1 MSTKK
6 QKWPASFEIPAEG
19 MLGLLAYG
27 AEGLIAWREKRAAVE
42 GIDWR
47 EKLAREL
54 SEDTGTAESNSNND
68 KHQDE

>member
-1 MSTKK
+1 MSVKK
-6 QKWPASFEIPAEG
+6 QKLPVSIEIPAEG

-27 AEGLIAWREKRAAVE
+27 AEGLIVWRKKREAVE

-54 SEDTGTAESNSNND
+54 SEGAGAGESNSNDNN
-68 KHQDE
+68 HQNE

>member
-1 MSTKK
+1 
-6 QKWPASFEIPAEG
+6 

-27 AEGLIAWREKRAAVE
+27 AEGLIVWRKKREAVE

-54 SEDTGTAESNSNND
+54 SEGAGAGESNSNDNN
-68 KHQDE
+68 HQNE